1 MTPAELITA
10 VRAAGAT
17 LQPEGAFVRVAG
29 LAALPGELR
38 AALRQHRD
46 QVHVLICAEA
56 AVLAEDQHDLIM
68 RAELADTSP
77 RPGSG
82 YRPGDPDPLRDGLLR
97 AFRASRSTS
106 P

>member
-1 MTPAELITA
+1 MIPTELITA

-17 LQPEGAFVRVAG
+17 IQPEGAFVRAIG
-29 LAALPGELR
+29 LAVLPGELR

-46 QVHVLICAEA
+46 QVHVWLCAEA

-68 RAELADTSP
+68 RAELAEP
-77 RPGSG
+77 ERRPGAG
-82 YRPGDPDPLRDGLLR
+82 YRPGDPDPLRDGLLL
-97 AFRASRSTS
+97 ASRSTS